1 MKVLVF
7 EDEKHTAERL
17 LSLLQQY
24 DSSIKVEAVLSS
36 NESGIEWYKNN
47 PMPDLIFQDIE
58 LSDGNCFQMFEKVR
72 INAPIIF
79 TTAYSHFALKSFSQ
93 HSVGYVMKPYDY
105 QEISEAIDK
114 YKQWKDFFKM
124 PEQESI
130 RQIIEK
136 LNPKNRFLF
145 KLGDF
150 YKTVEA
156 KDISHFKSEDGLTV
170 AHTFSNEKH
179 LMETAI
185 NTLAGELDAAQFF
198 QINRKFIISIH
209 AIKTIRQWFNGRLK
223 IELSVPETEEII
235 VSRERAKDFKDW
247 LSR

>member
-1 MKVLVF
+1 MRVLVF

-17 LSLLQQY
+17 LDLLQQY
-24 DSSIKVEAVLSS
+24 DSAIKIEAVLSS
-36 NESGIEWYKNN
+36 NESGIEWYRNN

-72 INAPIIF
+72 VQAPIIF

-105 QEISEAIDK
+105 RDISEAIDQ
-114 YKQWKDFFKM
+114 YKQRKAFFKM
-124 PEQESI
+124 PEQENI
-130 RQIIEK
+130 REIIEK

-150 YKTVEA
+150 YKTVES

-170 AHTFSNEKH
+170 VHTFQKERH
-179 LMETAI
+179 LMETSI
-185 NTLAGELDAAQFF
+185 NSLIGELDAAQFF

-223 IELSVPETEEII
+223 IELSAPESEEII

-247 LSR
+247 LNR